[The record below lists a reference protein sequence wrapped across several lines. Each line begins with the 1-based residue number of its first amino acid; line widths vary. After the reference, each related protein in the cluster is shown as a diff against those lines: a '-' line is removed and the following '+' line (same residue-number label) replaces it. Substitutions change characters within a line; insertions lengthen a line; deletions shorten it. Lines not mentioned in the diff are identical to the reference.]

1 MWQKQS
7 ERQGCHYYR
16 ASQGIGKFLTEHY
29 LQKGAAVFGCGRGV
43 GTVLHSRYTHFSLD
57 VSDEK
62 AVVGMVRTV
71 GRFNGK
77 IDALINNAGIA
88 SMNHMATTP
97 ISRVKEIFNTNFF
110 GSFIFC
116 REVAKIMA
124 RKGGGAIVNFSTVA
138 TPYNLEGEA
147 AYAASKAAV
156 ESFTRICVREFGNA
170 GVRANAVGPTP
181 IKTDLTKSVSAG
193 KMSALINRQAIRRW
207 GEFED
212 VANVTDFFINDKSA
226 L

>member
-1 MWQKQS
+1 M
-7 ERQGCHYYR
+7 
-16 ASQGIGKFLTEHY
+16 TEHY

-124 RKGGGAIVNFSTVA
+124 RKGGGAIVNFFHCGDS
-138 TPYNLEGEA
+138 L
-147 AYAASKAAV
+147 
-156 ESFTRICVREFGNA
+156 
-170 GVRANAVGPTP
+170 
-181 IKTDLTKSVSAG
+181 
-193 KMSALINRQAIRRW
+193 
-207 GEFED
+207 
-212 VANVTDFFINDKSA
+212 
-226 L
+226 

>member
-1 MWQKQS
+1 
-7 ERQGCHYYR
+7 
-16 ASQGIGKFLTEHY
+16 
-29 LQKGAAVFGCGRGV
+29 
-43 GTVLHSRYTHFSLD
+43 
-57 VSDEK
+57 
-62 AVVGMVRTV
+62 MVRTV

-124 RKGGGAIVNFSTVA
+124 RKGAGRLSIFPLWRLLIILRGKRRMPQARLRGIF
-138 TPYNLEGEA
+138 
-147 AYAASKAAV
+147 YANMR
-156 ESFTRICVREFGNA
+156 TGIWQCR
-170 GVRANAVGPTP
+170 RACQCRRPTP

-207 GEFED
+207 E
-212 VANVTDFFINDKSA
+212 NLKMWQMLQISLLMTKA
-226 L
+226 LL